1 MFNMDDETTKRSDV
15 LLWSLDEAAMQLGG
29 ISARTVRRMI
39 DAGEL
44 PGVPVR
50 RSLKVPVAA
59 VHEWVEKNMFLAHNI
74 SSAGPRVHKENST
87 CHTVAKIVPS
97 GGQVT
102 PTTAAKEL
110 DALLKPQTKRRRKR

>member
-1 MFNMDDETTKRSDV
+1 MFNMDDETTKRSEV

-39 DAGEL
+39 GDGEL
-44 PGVPVR
+44 PGVSVR

-59 VHEWVEKNMFLAHNI
+59 VHEWVEKNMYLAHNN
-74 SSAGPRVHKENST
+74 SCAGPRVHKEKST
-87 CHTVAKIVPS
+87 CHTVAKIAPF

-102 PTTAAKEL
+102 PTTAGKEL